1 MNKWW
6 DGYAGEEV
14 VVLDDFDPRHAEHL
28 SYYLKI
34 WADHYAFN
42 AEVKGGMIRV
52 RLKRLSSLHN
62 MLSKIALKKQQSG
75 MLSQEDFEFIKSHP
89 SMIPLLVPRLL
100 RQYLDLLEN
109 EGKSS
114 KEKPNVIK

>member
-1 MNKWW
+1 
-6 DGYAGEEV
+6 
-14 VVLDDFDPRHAEHL
+14 
-28 SYYLKI
+28 
-34 WADHYAFN
+34 
-42 AEVKGGMIRV
+42 
-52 RLKRLSSLHN
+52 
-62 MLSKIALKKQQSG
+62 